1 MQLIQILAFSC
12 LKRVIFYIFMPEK
25 SVHEYFDRKSSDWT
39 ITGFLEECDAKLF
52 TDQIGYYLTSLENI
66 IETGSGNRRKKA
78 QELYARYK
86 QGFRPDRRISRDWL
100 SQKSKETTGTSIHL
114 HQPTFKDSSLGIGT
128 VNGGTFNAGL
138 SSSMSRNKADNYG
151 QKKIKEFFPRDI
163 TPSQLHEDDNVDH
176 ENGKSAP
183 RDDYVKDSEYFDK
196 LVDNVDLSYVGG
208 EEEEPAPPHS
218 KSGIPVEK
226 TWDAFMIDEIDIV
239 KCFSS
244 LRKSLPKTN
253 PEVHPPYWGVL
264 DLTGQHKP
272 TKKMFFT
279 KWNELINDFRLDIG
293 WNMVNLDQS
302 EYDLF
307 DNMED
312 LKAQQ
317 TLPVLNAHLTIL
329 KSYLE
334 HLKLPINE
342 GELMI
347 CFVAPAFRMSLD
359 PNQEKFQKYW
369 SEQQLVASQERRRQ
383 EQDPN
388 DERARV
394 GQKTD
399 IIIALP
405 TGPALEGFICE
416 VSGGLPA
423 GCPKKIWTDK
433 LKLMV
438 GMRDMINRVIK
449 TFPGLLP
456 IDYMKVI
463 VFGCQVIG
471 LQMNLYAMDV
481 RTSGIYRFGMID
493 KVSLPASAKELPAY
507 EAVHTMLRSLEHRL
521 NKLTDY
527 CTDLKVKHQVFYV
540 THAPSVAEN
549 IEMLC
554 NSLIDLELY
563 ILQSDIHFKDI
574 LLFTENPY
582 DWLSIKER

>member
-1 MQLIQILAFSC
+1 M
-12 LKRVIFYIFMPEK
+12 
-25 SVHEYFDRKSSDWT
+25 
-39 ITGFLEECDAKLF
+39 
-52 TDQIGYYLTSLENI
+52 
-66 IETGSGNRRKKA
+66 
-78 QELYARYK
+78 
-86 QGFRPDRRISRDWL
+86 
-100 SQKSKETTGTSIHL
+100 
-114 HQPTFKDSSLGIGT
+114 KD
-128 VNGGTFNAGL
+128 
-138 SSSMSRNKADNYG
+138 
-151 QKKIKEFFPRDI
+151 P
-163 TPSQLHEDDNVDH
+163 
-176 ENGKSAP
+176 
-183 RDDYVKDSEYFDK
+183 EYFDK
-196 LVDNVDLSYVGG
+196 LVDNVDLSYIGG
-208 EEEEPAPPHS
+208 EEEPAPPPP
-218 KSGIPVEK
+218 KSGNSEGK
-226 TWDAFMIDEIDIV
+226 TWDTFMIDGIDIAN
-239 KCFSS
+239 CFSS
-244 LRKSLPKTN
+244 LRKSLPKAS

-272 TKKMFFT
+272 TKKMFST

-293 WNMVNLDQS
+293 WKMVNLDQS
-302 EYDLF
+302 EYDFF

-317 TLPVLNAHLTIL
+317 ALPILSAHLTIL
-329 KSYLE
+329 KSYIE

-359 PNQEKFQKYW
+359 PNQEKFQKLW

-388 DERARV
+388 DERARA

-399 IIIALP
+399 IIIVLP

-438 GMRDMINRVIK
+438 GMRDMINRVMK
-449 TFPGLLP
+449 TFPGLSTT
-456 IDYMKVI
+456 DYMKVV

-493 KVSLPASAKELPAY
+493 KVSLPASSKEFPAY

-527 CTDLKVKHQVFYV
+527 CTDLKIKHAKLRRRRDYIYQEDNLAF
-540 THAPSVAEN
+540 SN
-549 IEMLC
+549 
-554 NSLIDLELY
+554 NSPNTSPQKKKIR
-563 ILQSDIHFKDI
+563 S
-574 LLFTENPY
+574 
-582 DWLSIKER
+582 